1 MARLAARAAASAV
14 LTGALF
20 VAGPALAQSTPP
32 ESDVRFSFHKVEDGF
47 LRLDGRNGQVS
58 LCQHRPAGWSC
69 ETVPDE
75 RAALESEIARLQ
87 NSNAALKKDILARGL
102 PLPEPSQP
110 EPGATGNA
118 PELKLPSQAD
128 IDRVMSFVEKV
139 WRRLIEMMGQV
150 QKDMSGKT

>member
-1 MARLAARAAASAV
+1 MARLAAFAV
-14 LTGALF
+14 LAGAVL
-20 VAGPALAQSTPP
+20 VAGTASAQSTPP
-32 ESDVRFSFHKVEDGF
+32 ESDARFSFHKVGDGF
-47 LRLDGRNGQVS
+47 LRLHGRTGQVS
-58 LCQHRPAGWSC
+58 LCLHRTAGWTC

-87 NSNAALKKDILARGL
+87 NSNAALKKDLLARGL
-102 PLPEPSQP
+102 PLPEPARP
-110 EPGATGNA
+110 EPPGATTRP

-150 QKDMSGKT
+150 QKDMFGKT